1 MKKTQIF
8 FHEPFYVFVIAGMF
22 LELVL
27 FLETLSGCTP
37 GGPQCLPEKGNFWV
51 LDIQDSWN
59 IHCFNDFM
67 L

>member
-37 GGPQCLPEKGNFWV
+37 GGPQCLPEKGNF
-51 LDIQDSWN
+51 
-59 IHCFNDFM
+59 
-67 L
+67 